1 MRHKGPLLRGLDFAA
16 RTSEKFNRDHLSA
29 FSAQATFYLMLAIFP
44 FVMLLCLAIRLLPCM
59 SKDTLLM
66 AVGLI
71 PESYRS
77 FITEMING
85 YFNDNFGYVGIALII
100 FLIWTASRFMQAL
113 INGFNTAYGIE
124 ENRNQVV
131 LRLIGCLYTV
141 VLCGILVCLVVM
153 YALGTKIVGLMIN
166 FAPALLPLE
175 FLITLARNLAMP
187 ALLLLIFWMSYVF
200 LPSRKGHFLDELP
213 GALLTTIVW
222 RGSAALYGFFVQ
234 MSMDRYSYVYGTLT
248 GVVMILIWLYTD
260 MFFWVVGAELNS
272 FVLKYKSEH
281 PPLRNAYR
289 KSKLFRKKNQN
300 PPPDQQNQSR

>member
-1 MRHKGPLLRGLDFAA
+1 MRHKGPLLRALDFAA

-29 FSAQATFYLMLAIFP
+29 FSAQATFYLMLAVFP
-44 FVMLLCLAIRLLPCM
+44 FAMLLCLAIRMLPFVT
-59 SKDTLLM
+59 KDTLMM
-66 AVGLI
+66 AIGLI
-71 PESYRS
+71 PESYRNI
-77 FITEMING
+77 FTELVNS
-85 YFNDNFGYVGIALII
+85 YYNDNFGYVGIALIF

-141 VLCGILVCLVVM
+141 VLCGLLVCLIVM
-153 YALGTKIVGLMIN
+153 YALGSKVVGLMIN
-166 FAPALLPLE
+166 FAPDLLPLE

-187 ALLLLIFWMSYVF
+187 ALLLLLFWLSYVF

-213 GALLTTIVW
+213 GAMLTAIVW
-222 RGSAALYGFFVQ
+222 RGSAALYGFFVE
-234 MSMDRYSYVYGTLT
+234 MSMEKYSYVYGTLT

-260 MFFWVVGAELNS
+260 VFFWFVGAELNS
-272 FVLKYKSEH
+272 FILKYKAEH

-289 KSKLFRKKNQN
+289 KSKLFRKNKPT
-300 PPPDQQNQSR
+300 PPPDQQNPAG

>member
-44 FVMLLCLAIRLLPCM
+44 FVMLLCLAIRLLPFM

-260 MFFWVVGAELNS
+260 MFFWFVGAELNS